1 METSEIAGLLAPF
14 VELAPDQLKQVST
27 HLDLL
32 LKWNSKVN
40 LTSVRQPED
49 IVTRHFGESFFAA
62 KQLLS
67 AQATDAVVDV
77 GSGAGFPGIPI
88 AIFTPPARMVL
99 IESNGKKA
107 AFLNEVIFALKLPNA
122 SVFAGRAEN
131 HSQDAADLVL
141 MRAVEKFDNSLVV
154 AINLVKPGG
163 RIGLMIG
170 QAQVASTCQL
180 AGGLKWS
187 DPMPLPGGHS
197 RVLLVGTKPVTVE
210 QNSQEM
216 T

>member
-1 METSEIAGLLAPF
+1 
-14 VELAPDQLKQVST
+14 VST

-40 LTSVRQPED
+40 LTSVRKPEE

-67 AQATDAVVDV
+67 PQATVAVADV

-88 AIFTPPARMVL
+88 AIFAPHAKTVL
-99 IESNGKKA
+99 IESNSKKA
-107 AFLNEVIFALKLPNA
+107 AFLNEVVFALKLPNA
-122 SVFAGRAEN
+122 SVFAGRAETY
-131 HSQDAADLVL
+131 SQNAADLVI
-141 MRAVEKFDNSLVV
+141 MRAVEKFDNSLAV
-154 AINLVKPGG
+154 AISLVKPGC
-163 RIGLMIG
+163 RIALMIS
-170 QAQVASTCQL
+170 QAQVASTLKL
-180 AGGLKWS
+180 AETLEWD

-197 RVLLVGTKPVTVE
+197 RVILVGTKSVTVE
-210 QNSQEM
+210 QNGREM